1 MNQNFEGFA
10 KYCDCGEYLDVCEGW
25 KCNGDKMKRPEEIAD
40 DIVNFTKS
48 TDSQQELKDGWRV
61 INNAVRYLSSK
72 DDYFTN
78 ERVVRTEIKEMKD
91 AKKKER
97 D

>member
-1 MNQNFEGFA
+1 MNQNLEGFA

-25 KCNGDKMKRPEEIAD
+25 KCNGDKMKRPEAIAE
-40 DIVNFTKS
+40 DIVEFTKS

-61 INNAVRYLSSK
+61 MNKAIRYLSSK

-78 ERVVRTEIKEMKD
+78 EVELQRRIKEMRD
-91 AKKKER
+91 AQEEER